1 MMEADT
7 TFHPKEVLKKR
18 LEKSDWSLIDRMYHF
33 GRGGSP
39 FCGFPV
45 VDDTGCLSSLL
56 HVAWFCKPL
65 FTGVLRH
72 EVTSE
77 KENYCTLLQGLG
89 EASNRNTQQDYINHV
104 HVKTV
109 QDINSCGDNTKTNT
123 TICTNIIS
131 KKQNSLLFNFTKPQC
146 GPNFIPQNQSTYIDS
161 IKCTE
166 TYTNKQINTAN
177 HPPFVSESAPVNYCS
192 NNTGETAVG
201 VNTTLGGNPIGRMI
215 TTKNTPST
223 CKFLRSNK

>member
-1 MMEADT
+1 LIKRSVIDNDGMIATKYRWIRRPAPITTVKEDT
-7 TFHPKEVLKKR
+7 T
-18 LEKSDWSLIDRMYHF
+18 
-33 GRGGSP
+33 
-39 FCGFPV
+39 
-45 VDDTGCLSSLL
+45 
-56 HVAWFCKPL
+56 
-65 FTGVLRH
+65 
-72 EVTSE
+72 
-77 KENYCTLLQGLG
+77 Q
-89 EASNRNTQQDYINHV
+89 NRNTQQDYINHV